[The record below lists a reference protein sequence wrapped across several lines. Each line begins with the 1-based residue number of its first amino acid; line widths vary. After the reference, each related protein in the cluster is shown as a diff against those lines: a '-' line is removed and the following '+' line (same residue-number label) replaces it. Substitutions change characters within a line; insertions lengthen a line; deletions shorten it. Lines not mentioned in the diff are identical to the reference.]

1 LARRRAADCAADLT
15 PAPYRPVDAL
25 SRPARNE
32 ASNPTKTAP
41 RPRPDTDRVSDQHY
55 RWSPNAVPSWTHRGS
70 SGCQGSIV
78 GGLSSFADSSPALTY
93 PLSKRADDE
102 PPHRQA
108 LPCKRDQRAQSR
120 KIDRSAF
127 QKEARRERLHLR
139 PPPSHQDPRGGGW
152 GPHGGAGSCG
162 ALPVHSGTPF
172 INGSTPSCPSPPR
185 TRASVAS
192 PDPSRFPKGRRER
205 RP

>member
-1 LARRRAADCAADLT
+1 MARRRAADCAADLT

-25 SRPARNE
+25 SRPARIE
-32 ASNPTKTAP
+32 ASTPTKTAP

-78 GGLSSFADSSPALTY
+78 GGLSSFADSPPALTY
-93 PLSKRADDE
+93 SLSKRADDE

-108 LPCKRDQRAQSR
+108 LPCRRDQRAQSR

-152 GPHGGAGSCG
+152 GTHGGTGSCA
-162 ALPVHSGTPF
+162 ALKGHSETPSL
-172 INGSTPSCPSPPR
+172 NGSTPSCRSPPIS
-185 TRASVAS
+185 RASVAS
-192 PDPSRFPKGRRER
+192 SAPSRSPRGLCER
-205 RP
+205 LP